1 MQFKTPVEAITELSK
16 ITRQMSCADGMIG
29 TVKSVLHIADDG
41 VEPLKDLPLIIL
53 GSIMRENRLM
63 LSRCLG
69 NTGKTVQT
77 IGNDMTSRMD
87 IFSTPCGDLC
97 FGETT
102 ELAQFEEQRMSL
114 GGERKSSN
122 KRFLAGGA
130 TAPFA
135 VSLFPTPVGV
145 IDEKQSFQSHAI
157 IPILHDLLQFVFDP
171 QGGIGGNSNGSCQV
185 QR

>member
-1 MQFKTPVEAITELSK
+1 MQFETPVKAVTKFGK
-16 ITRQMSCADGMIG
+16 ITREMSGADCMIG
-29 TVKSVLHIADDG
+29 SVKGVLHITNDG
-41 VEPLKDLPLIIL
+41 VEPLKHLSFVIFTP
-53 GSIMRENRLM
+53 IMRTYRLM
-63 LSRCLG
+63 LASCFG
-69 NTGKTVQT
+69 NSAKTAQT
-77 IGNDMTSRMD
+77 VRNDTTFRMD
-87 IFSTPCGDLC
+87 KLSTPCGDLF

-114 GGERKSSN
+114 GGKRKSSN

-135 VSLFPTPVGV
+135 VSLFPSPVDI
-145 IDEKQSFQSHAI
+145 IDEKQSFQSLAI

-171 QGGIGGNSNGSCQV
+171 QSGIGRNSDSSCHV